1 MPATGE
7 LRTLGPL
14 GDMRSIWDKNNADEV
29 AAAKKQYDD
38 LKAKGY
44 AAFKVKEKGN
54 KGEQIFDFDSELEK
68 IIMVPAI
75 KGG

>member
-44 AAFKVKEKGN
+44 AAFKVKE
-54 KGEQIFDFDSELEK
+54 
-68 IIMVPAI
+68 
-75 KGG
+75 